1 MPRDDL
7 EGAERDQVFSIK
19 IFDPEGGAKIKKKNV
34 CTVEI
39 VSSTEEAT
47 KMKGIEKI
55 IKMMEEQ
62 EERTWCS
69 QFKHG
74 CMLAPQV
81 TEDGEIDDITGL
93 EALFHFLSIFWKV
106 AFGIIPPARMWG
118 GWASFLMSL
127 FVIGVIVII
136 VGEYATLFGCV
147 LGLKPAVTAITF
159 VALGTSLP
167 DTFASK

>member
-1 MPRDDL
+1 M
-7 EGAERDQVFSIK
+7 FSIK
-19 IFDPEGGAKIKKKNV
+19 IFDPEGGAKISKKNV

-62 EERTWCS
+62 EEKTWCS
-69 QFKHG
+69 QFKAG

-81 TEDGEIDDITGL
+81 TEEGEVDDISGM
-93 EALFHFLSIFWKV
+93 EALMHFLSIFWKV
-106 AFGIIPPARMWG
+106 FFGIIPPARIWG
-118 GWASFLMSL
+118 GWASFVMSL
-127 FVIGVIVII
+127 AVIGLVVVV
-136 VGEYATLFGCV
+136 VGEYANLFGCV
-147 LGLKPAVTAITF
+147 FGLKPAVTAITF